1 MKAHIVTG
9 FAAATLL
16 ACGPDAGP
24 SEVQPAGGIAT
35 AELTG
40 VDGTRDSA
48 DQACNVVL
56 RTMTRRTNDHGGY
69 LEDSQYRWLWFA
81 TIDVSAAAVAEGA
94 VPALLYQVGS
104 DRNWYSIDATL
115 VTSGPTYSRYEAA
128 PGLIHEGISGTGITR
143 THILAIPYLRLAGGG
158 RLFDHN
164 RVRDPGA
171 SYDLS
176 WSNGELT
183 IQDDA
188 AICPLPAPP
197 SVLNASHTATLAFA
211 LDGSVTQSGA
221 LLAGSELRVDYDI
234 GRLPTCR
241 NTHNGFP
248 AWDLVAHARFLPSGA
263 TVQGSVRAFWA
274 SFGVPTAQGY
284 SVPFQTHIP
293 AGTTSVELWFENT
306 SGAGS
311 QCVAWDSVGGENYR
325 YSTLPPV
332 GWIGEPSVIFSRSLF
347 GCDGGSAL
355 STEFHFDTWVRQR
368 AAVKNICFQ
377 VWQPGTTD
385 RDNPNLWREIN
396 VEAHYRFSPDQPWR
410 STFVGQLDRV
420 GNNARYRFDAN
431 ALDPFRWGAPCENTP
446 TTVTAD
452 GQYDRARMELYF
464 TANGVILSAPGDQPF
479 IGLFDDY
486 RGTLSG
492 RCP

>member
-1 MKAHIVTG
+1 MKAYIVTG

-40 VDGTRDSA
+40 VDGSRDSA

-69 LEDSQYRWLWFA
+69 LEDSQYRCGLWFA

-104 DRNWYSIDATL
+104 DRTWYSIDATL

-128 PGLIHEGISGTGITR
+128 PGLIHEGISGTGITH
-143 THILAIPYLRLAGGG
+143 THILAIRTCAWRVGAGSSITTACAILA
-158 RLFDHN
+158 
-164 RVRDPGA
+164 PPTTA
-171 SYDLS
+171 

-188 AICPLPAPP
+188 AICPLPTPP
-197 SVLNASHTATLAFA
+197 SVLNASHTATLSFA

-221 LLAGSELRVDYDI
+221 LLAGSELRIDYDI

-263 TVQGSVRAFWA
+263 FVQGSVRGFWA
-274 SFGVPTAQGY
+274 SFGVPTTQDY
-284 SVPFQTHIP
+284 SVPFRTHIP

-311 QCVAWDSVGGENYR
+311 RCVAWDSVGGENYR
-325 YSTLPPV
+325 YQTLP
-332 GWIGEPSVIFSRSLF
+332 S
-347 GCDGGSAL
+347 GG
-355 STEFHFDTWVRQR
+355 
-368 AAVKNICFQ
+368 
-377 VWQPGTTD
+377 
-385 RDNPNLWREIN
+385 
-396 VEAHYRFSPDQPWR
+396 
-410 STFVGQLDRV
+410 LDR
-420 GNNARYRFDAN
+420 R
-431 ALDPFRWGAPCENTP
+431 ALGDLLSQRLWLRRW
-446 TTVTAD
+446 
-452 GQYDRARMELYF
+452 L
-464 TANGVILSAPGDQPF
+464 
-479 IGLFDDY
+479 GLEH
-486 RGTLSG
+486 
-492 RCP
+492 